1 MNKNQNIVQLWLI
14 IKSIHELK
22 GRLSAYGFWVFIR
35 FIQLY
40 GNQKSDKVS
49 LEVLAQLIGVQHKK
63 LRIVLDELEQNKL
76 LIITYPY
83 SGRLTR
89 VRQIRVRMDDVTY
102 KMYDSILNGDDR
114 GKVEIK
120 RLKKMFPLLVLMQ
133 QLFKHA
139 QTILITNKKEDD
151 KQTGLDFRSLLV
163 LFTLLRY
170 SNRFGIVLGCGTSE
184 IGQTTG
190 LKKQS
195 IYQSLN
201 KLMEMGLIQS
211 RAEGNIRSP
220 FIDFEAP
227 IYSLNL
233 SHAVFEDQKV
243 FGNFYIIKYPEQHL
257 FEVDKLVR
265 VRKLIHELLSTGNDK
280 AQLDSQIWEILKKQP
295 ESLLSGIKQ
304 HQHNH
309 PCCYYDVFNIAE
321 SASYENVETSLL
333 KQIIHSLVRFDQLP
347 EAFLKF
353 LKYDELGQNK
363 NRVAESYFKKS
374 TGLLQSYLEQHCSQI
389 FSDDNQLVNQF
400 RKSPRPLLQLF
411 PSKNVLF
418 GSRYLRLAHF
428 LAETNTSLLSFVA
441 ENFLEEEMST
451 TLTDD
456 AVKTNPA
463 TEFVEPS
470 RDEIERYFE
479 DIILWELD
487 LIALNQIYF
496 YLRMSEGVQIAQYGR
511 LHIQPHFRIIP
522 RSQEQVRYSCIFE
535 RTSGLKANHYYL
547 GTLKVPESDT
557 NEKGVTFEYTKI
569 DPTDE
574 ELKVFG
580 LRF

>member
-1 MNKNQNIVQLWLI
+1 MNKDQNLVQLWLI
-14 IKSIHELK
+14 IKSIYELK
-22 GRLSAYGFWVFIR
+22 CRLSAYGFWVFIR

-40 GNQKSDKVS
+40 GNQTSDKVS

-76 LIITYPY
+76 LVITYPY

-89 VRQIRVRMDDVTY
+89 VRQIKVRMDDVTY
-102 KMYDSILNGDDR
+102 KMYESILNGDDR

-120 RLKKMFPLLVLMQ
+120 RLKKMYPLFVLMQ

-139 QTILITNKKEDD
+139 QTILITNKREDD
-151 KQTGLDFRSLLV
+151 RQTGLDFRSLLV

-190 LKKQS
+190 LQKQS

-201 KLMEMGLIQS
+201 KLMEMGMIQS

-243 FGNFYIIKYPEQHL
+243 FGNFYIIEYPEQHL

-265 VRKLIHELLSTGNDK
+265 VRKLIHELLSTGSDK
-280 AQLDSQIWEILKKQP
+280 TQLDSQIWEILKKQP
-295 ESLLSGIKQ
+295 ESLLSGTEQ
-304 HQHNH
+304 RQHNY
-309 PCCYYDVFNIAE
+309 PFCYYDVFNIAE
-321 SASYENVETSLL
+321 SANYVSGQTSLL
-333 KQIIHSLVRFDQLP
+333 KQIIYFLVRFDQLP

-363 NRVAESYFKKS
+363 NQVAESYFKKS
-374 TGLLQSYLEQHCSQI
+374 TGLLQSYLEQHCGQI
-389 FSDDNQLVNQF
+389 FSDDNQLANQL

-418 GSRYLRLAHF
+418 GSRYLRLDHF

-441 ENFLEEEMST
+441 ENFLEDMGT

-456 AVKTNPA
+456 AVETNPA
-463 TEFVEPS
+463 TEFVKPS

-496 YLRMSEGVQIAQYGR
+496 YLRMSEAVQIAQYGR
-511 LHIQPHFRIIP
+511 LRIQPDFRIIP

-535 RTSGLKANHYYL
+535 RMGGLKANHYYL
-547 GTLKVPESDT
+547 GTLKVSESDT
-557 NEKGVTFEYTKI
+557 NEKGVSFEYTKI
-569 DPTDE
+569 DPTDD